1 MQTLYVITSSGSF
14 IRNRLWYYDQFTGS
28 SSKEKPLHAE
38 YKLFCELV
46 EMLAQQALEYHTS
59 LLKSILLYDADGCD
73 WSNPRPWHEDDTITT
88 PVQMWWH
95 YLQSLRSDL
104 WTIMPPRLSQRLL
117 AGVVNDS
124 LAFLTMRYTQMNL
137 SSGRLE
143 QYKRDVCT
151 L

>member
-1 MQTLYVITSSGSF
+1 MYF
-14 IRNRLWYYDQFTGS
+14 R
-28 SSKEKPLHAE
+28 PLHAE

-124 LAFLTMRYTQMNL
+124 LAFLTMRYTQV
-137 SSGRLE
+137 SKKKF
-143 QYKRDVCT
+143 YY
-151 L
+151 